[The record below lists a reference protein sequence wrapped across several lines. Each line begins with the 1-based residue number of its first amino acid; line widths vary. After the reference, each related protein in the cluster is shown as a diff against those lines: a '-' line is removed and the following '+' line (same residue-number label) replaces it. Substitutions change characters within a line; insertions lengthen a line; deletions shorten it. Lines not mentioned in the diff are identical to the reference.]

1 MVQEDEKAAS
11 GENATTFA
19 DQDIEEILAHSKVV
33 EHKET
38 QTAEEKDLKVR
49 THPMPITPSAGASSG
64 LNGWVLAI
72 MAWQDKF
79 GVARFRLA
87 NGDDLDPKDPDFW
100 LKVRTIIEGRTAGR
114 LDGGTDLA
122 SGWRA
127 SVLCS

>member
-49 THPMPITPSAGASSG
+49 THPTPIYPVSWCFKWSEWVGAVCYGMAG
-64 LNGWVLAI
+64 
-72 MAWQDKF
+72 Q
-79 GVARFRLA
+79 
-87 NGDDLDPKDPDFW
+87 
-100 LKVRTIIEGRTAGR
+100 VRRG
-114 LDGGTDLA
+114 
-122 SGWRA
+122 
-127 SVLCS
+127 